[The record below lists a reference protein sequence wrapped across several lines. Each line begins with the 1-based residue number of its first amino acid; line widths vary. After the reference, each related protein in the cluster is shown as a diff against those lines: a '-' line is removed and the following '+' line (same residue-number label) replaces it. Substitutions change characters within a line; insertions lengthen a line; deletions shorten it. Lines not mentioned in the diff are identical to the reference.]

1 MGTPVLEYPVLFGHL
16 GRIRRSVYTLKMPL
30 SAEIRRSAEPEPFE
44 GIGNRAFVPV
54 RPGEVWGRKLDCA
67 WLHIRGKVPAGL
79 KNPVVLLKNTGEAL
93 VYTPEG
99 EPIAALTSMRF
110 PGDSPQS
117 GGSFR
122 VIDSL
127 DLRGPGVEF
136 YADCGFNGIMM
147 INLGRG
153 RFGGA
158 YIAEKDDGAYGYYYD
173 YLTLLYLA
181 AALPRG
187 SRRTE
192 LAALL
197 GASYRRFIREGAEAA
212 RTILAPA
219 FSRAAG
225 AGVEAAGMEAAGTDA
240 AGGENAAFKYSAVGH
255 GHLDLAWLW
264 PIRETIRK
272 AARTYTGVLRNLEI
286 HPSYIYGT
294 SQPQQMLWTREHYP
308 SIYRRLR
315 EAILAG
321 RVEIQGGFWVE
332 CDTNLPGGESLIRQA
347 LYGRRFIA
355 EEFHRDPRICW
366 LPDAFGF
373 SAALPQILLGCGM
386 EYFSTI
392 KLAWNRVNVFPHRSF
407 WWEGIDGSRVLVHM
421 PPEGDYSSKAQP
433 GSLLKGLRKYPERR
447 LGRALLVYGAGDG
460 GGGPNEAHLELL
472 DREKRLPDLPQIG
485 ESTALEFFEEL
496 GNAGVKEVYQGE
508 LYLENHQGTYTTQ
521 GQNKYYNR
529 LCERLLHNVEAL
541 GVISAVQ
548 SAGAAETAPASAAY
562 PRAPLDEAW
571 REVLLYQ
578 FHDIIPGS
586 AITRVNRET
595 VEGYRNIEARLEA
608 LGGEILAG
616 LAAGSAAS
624 TAGTGGAAG
633 TEDTVGTGDAAG
645 PAAGPAAGTAPVLI
659 NLTSFDR
666 DEYFRRGDRWFRA
679 RIPPYAAAV
688 GEAAP
693 GPFAALTADRDS
705 LGNGILTLRFGG
717 DGEIRSCTGPDG
729 RELAAGPLSG
739 DAPGNFAEGAGG
751 LNRLVLFRDKFEIPF
766 NAWNIDPKY
775 RRRRRKNLR
784 PDSITTMIDGPRAI
798 RTCLYRFGKSTLTQ
812 RIILEHGRDL
822 VLFETEAD
830 WHERHRMLRAEFFPR
845 DYGDQAK
852 CEIQFGHILRST
864 TEANSVEKAQFE
876 VCAHRWVSTERDGRG
891 FALLN
896 DCKYGHRLKNGL
908 ISLNLLRSP
917 TFPDKEAGRGL
928 QRFTYAFCPFESAD
942 PGKVI
947 REAYRL
953 NHPPLASPAGAFGS
967 LARVSDPQVILETLK
982 AAESGEGIV
991 LRLYESLGREAEV
1004 SLDTDIPHREVY
1016 LTDLL
1021 ENRGEP
1027 GDLRR
1032 LRFSPFEIKTVL
1044 LARG

>member
-1 MGTPVLEYPVLFGHL
+1 MIIPALEYPVLFGHL
-16 GRIRRSVYTLKMPL
+16 RRIRRSVYTIKTAL
-30 SAEIRRSAEPEPFE
+30 SVEIRKSAEPEPFE
-44 GIGNRAFVPV
+44 GIGSKTFVPV

-79 KNPVVLLKNTGEAL
+79 KNPVILLENTGETL
-93 VYTPEG
+93 IYTPGG
-99 EPIAALTSMRF
+99 EPIAALSSMGF

-122 VIDSL
+122 VIDSSA
-127 DLRGPGVEF
+127 LRGPDVEF

-158 YIAEKDDGAYGYYYD
+158 YIAEKDDGAYAYYYD
-173 YLTLLYLA
+173 YLALLYLA
-181 AALPRG
+181 ATLPRG
-187 SRRTE
+187 SRRTY
-192 LAALL
+192 LATLL
-197 GASYRRFIREGAEAA
+197 RASYRRFLREGAGAA

-219 FSRAAG
+219 FSRAA
-225 AGVEAAGMEAAGTDA
+225 E
-240 AGGENAAFKYSAVGH
+240 AGGSGTGTESAAFCYSAVGH

-272 AARTYTGVLRNLEI
+272 TARTYTGVLRNIEV

-315 EAILAG
+315 EAIRAG
-321 RVEIQGGFWVE
+321 RVEVQGGFWVE

-347 LYGRRFIA
+347 LYGRRFIE
-355 EEFHRDPRICW
+355 EEFHQDMRICW

-392 KLAWNRVNVFPHRSF
+392 KLAWNKVNVFPHRSF
-407 WWEGIDGSRVLVHM
+407 WWQGIDGSRVLVHM

-433 GSLLKGLRKYPERR
+433 GNLLDGLRKYPERR
-447 LGRALLVYGAGDG
+447 LGKALLVYGAGDG
-460 GGGPNEAHLELL
+460 GGGPNEAHLEML
-472 DREKRLPDLPQIG
+472 DREKRLPDLPRIK

-496 GNAGVKEVYQGE
+496 RNAGVEDVYQGE
-508 LYLENHQGTYTTQ
+508 LYLETHQGTYTTQ
-521 GQNKYYNR
+521 AKIKYYNR

-541 GVISAVQ
+541 AVIRAVK
-548 SAGAAETAPASAAY
+548 SAGAVPAGETGLAASAC
-562 PRAPLDEAW
+562 PRTALDEAW

-586 AITRVNRET
+586 AITRVNREA
-595 VEGYRNIEARLEA
+595 VAGYQKIEARLEG
-608 LGGEILAG
+608 LGGEILTS
-616 LAAGSAAS
+616 LAAGP
-624 TAGTGGAAG
+624 
-633 TEDTVGTGDAAG
+633 DG
-645 PAAGPAAGTAPVLI
+645 PLTLV

-666 DEYFRRGDRWFRA
+666 DEFFCREGRWFRA
-679 RIPPYAAAV
+679 RIPPYGAATAEAV
-688 GEAAP
+688 P
-693 GPFAALTADRDS
+693 GPFPGLVAERDS
-705 LGNGILTLRFGG
+705 LGNGILTLRFGR
-717 DGEIRSCTGPDG
+717 DGEIRSCTGEGG
-729 RELAAGPLSG
+729 RELAAEPLSG
-739 DAPGNFAEGAGG
+739 DAPGDPGKRAGG
-751 LNRLVLFRDKFEIPF
+751 LNRLILFRDKFEIPF
-766 NAWNIDPKY
+766 NAWDIDPQY
-775 RRRRRKNLR
+775 RRRRRKNLH

-798 RTCLYRFGKSTLTQ
+798 RICRYRFGRSTLTQ

-822 VLFETEAD
+822 VLFETEVD
-830 WHERHRMLRAEFFPR
+830 WHERHRMLRAEFYPR
-845 DYGDQAK
+845 DYGDRVK
-852 CEIQFGHILRST
+852 CEIQFGHILRSA
-864 TEANSVEKAQFE
+864 TEENPVEKAQFE
-876 VCAHRWVSTERDGRG
+876 VCAHRWVAVERDGRG

-917 TFPDKEAGRGL
+917 TFPDREADRGL

-942 PGKVI
+942 PGKAI

-953 NHPPLASPAGAFGS
+953 NHPPLAATSGAFGS
-967 LARVSDPQVILETLK
+967 LARVSDPGVILETVK
-982 AAESGEGIV
+982 AAESGEGII

-1004 SLDTDIPHREVY
+1004 SLDTDIPYGEAY

-1027 GDLRR
+1027 GDLRC

-1044 LARG
+1044 LAQG